1 MTQNV
6 LLSPKGGVRTLALR
20 CWLGRNMLLKPVGLG
35 RAVLG
40 VVWGLG
46 SGLGSLL
53 AHAGVATAEGWPTS
67 VKASYQITFNGF
79 NIGTLD
85 FQSEAESESYT
96 LVANTRLSVLLGAFT
111 WDSETRSFGM
121 LTGKAPKPAAFSL
134 DFKSNLKA
142 GSLKIG
148 FSDGAVTDVAQQ
160 PVVPPKPG
168 TVPLREQ
175 HLKGVLDPLSAIM
188 LLSRGPNSNPCE
200 RRIPIFDGKE
210 RFDLVL
216 SRKGEVQVT
225 EQQPSGQPGV
235 AYVCRVRYQ
244 PIAGYK
250 LDKET
255 EFMVA
260 NDAIEVALRPIP
272 SANVFIPY
280 SATIPTPAGYAA
292 VYAKR
297 VEIASPGKPQIA
309 LTH

>member
-1 MTQNV
+1 
-6 LLSPKGGVRTLALR
+6 LALR
-20 CWLGRNMLLKPVGLG
+20 YVLDRNMLLKPAGGGHATFVAVFWVAVGL
-35 RAVLG
+35 A
-40 VVWGLG
+40 W
-46 SGLGSLL
+46 LL
-53 AHAGVATAEGWPTS
+53 APAASAFADGWPAS

-121 LTGKAPKPAAFSL
+121 LTGKAPRPAAFSL
-134 DFKSNLKA
+134 DFKTNLKA

-148 FSDGAVTDVAQQ
+148 FSDGAVTDVTQE
-160 PVVPPKPG
+160 PLVPPKPG

-175 HLKGVLDPLSAIM
+175 HLKGVVDPLSAIM
-188 LLSRGPNSNPCE
+188 MLSRGSNANPCE

-210 RFDLVL
+210 RFDLIL

-250 LDKET
+250 LDRET

-260 NDAIEVALRPIP
+260 SDAIEVALRPIP

-280 SATIPTPAGYAA
+280 QATIPTMAGYATLS
-292 VYAKR
+292 AKR
-297 VEIASPGKPQIA
+297 IEIVSPGKPQIA

>member
-1 MTQNV
+1 
-6 LLSPKGGVRTLALR
+6 LALR
-20 CWLGRNMLLKPVGLG
+20 GWLGRNMLLKPVGRR
-35 RAVLG
+35 RAVLAAVLRLAAGLVLLSAYG
-40 VVWGLG
+40 VA
-46 SGLGSLL
+46 
-53 AHAGVATAEGWPTS
+53 AHADGWPAS
-67 VKASYQITFNGF
+67 VKATYQITFNGF
-79 NIGTLD
+79 NIGSLD

-96 LVANTRLSVLLGAFT
+96 LVANTKLSVLLGAFT

-121 LTGKAPKPAAFSL
+121 LTSKALKPAAFSL
-134 DFKSNLKA
+134 DYKSTLKA

-148 FSDGAVTDVAQQ
+148 FSDGTVTDVAQQ
-160 PVVPPKPG
+160 PLVPPKPG
-168 TVPLREQ
+168 TIPLREQ

-188 LLSRGPNSNPCE
+188 LLSRGSGTNPCE

-280 SATIPTPAGYAA
+280 QATIPTMAGYATI
-292 VYAKR
+292 YAKR

>member
-1 MTQNV
+1 LT
-6 LLSPKGGVRTLALR
+6 SRW
-20 CWLGRNMLLKPVGLG
+20 WLGRNMLLKPVGRRRVALG
-35 RAVLG
+35 AALG
-40 VVWGLG
+40 LTAGLVALVRCG
-46 SGLGSLL
+46 
-53 AHAGVATAEGWPTS
+53 AGAQAEGWPAS

-79 NIGTLD
+79 NIGTVD

-134 DFKSNLKA
+134 DFRSTLKA

-148 FSDGAVTDVAQQ
+148 FSDGAVTDVAQH
-160 PVVPPKPG
+160 PLVPPKPG

-188 LLSRGPNSNPCE
+188 LLSRATNNSNPCE

-216 SRKGEVQVT
+216 SRKGEVQIT
-225 EQQPSGQPGV
+225 EQQPSGQPGL

-260 NDAIEVALRPIP
+260 NEAIEVALRPIP

-280 SATIPTPAGYAA
+280 SATIPTLAGAAA
-292 VYAKR
+292 VSAKR
-297 VEIASPGKPQIA
+297 IEIASPGKPQIA

>member
-1 MTQNV
+1 MLALRLAAGLV
-6 LLSPKGGVRTLALR
+6 LLSAYGA
-20 CWLGRNMLLKPVGLG
+20 
-35 RAVLG
+35 A
-40 VVWGLG
+40 
-46 SGLGSLL
+46 
-53 AHAGVATAEGWPTS
+53 AHADGWPAS
-67 VKASYQITFNGF
+67 VKATYQITFNGF
-79 NIGTLD
+79 NIGSLD

-96 LVANTRLSVLLGAFT
+96 LVANTKLSVLLGAFT

-121 LTGKAPKPAAFSL
+121 LTSKALKPAAFSL
-134 DFKSNLKA
+134 DYKSTLKA

-148 FSDGAVTDVAQQ
+148 FSDGTVTDVAQQ
-160 PVVPPKPG
+160 PLVPPKPG
-168 TVPLREQ
+168 TIPLREQ

-188 LLSRGPNSNPCE
+188 LLSRGSGTNPCE

-280 SATIPTPAGYAA
+280 QATIPTMAGYATI
-292 VYAKR
+292 YAKR

>member
-1 MTQNV
+1 M
-6 LLSPKGGVRTLALR
+6 ALR
-20 CWLGRNMLLKPVGLG
+20 CWLGRNMLLKPVGRR
-35 RAVLG
+35 RAVLAA
-40 VVWGLG
+40 VLRLVAGLG
-46 SGLGSLL
+46 LL
-53 AHAGVATAEGWPTS
+53 SAYGVAAHADGWPAS
-67 VKASYQITFNGF
+67 VKATYQITFNGF

-85 FQSEAESESYT
+85 FQSEAELESYT
-96 LVANTRLSVLLGAFT
+96 LVANTKLSVLLGAFT

-121 LTGKAPKPAAFSL
+121 LTSKALKPAAFSL
-134 DFKSNLKA
+134 DYKSTLKA

-148 FSDGAVTDVAQQ
+148 FSDGTVTDVAQQ
-160 PVVPPKPG
+160 PLVPPKPG

-188 LLSRGPNSNPCE
+188 LLSRGSGTNPCE

-280 SATIPTPAGYAA
+280 QATIPTMAGYASI
-292 VYAKR
+292 YAKR

>member
-1 MTQNV
+1 
-6 LLSPKGGVRTLALR
+6 LALR
-20 CWLGRNMLLKPVGLG
+20 CWLGRNMLLKPASRR
-35 RAVLG
+35 RAVL
-40 VVWGLG
+40 VALLWVAAGLLPL
-46 SGLGSLL
+46 S
-53 AHAGVATAEGWPTS
+53 AGGPSASADGWPAS

-79 NIGTLD
+79 NIGTVD

-121 LTGKAPKPAAFSL
+121 LTSKSPKPAAFSL
-134 DFKSNLKA
+134 DFRSTLKA

-148 FSDGAVTDVAQQ
+148 FADGAVTDVAQQ
-160 PVVPPKPG
+160 PLIPPKPG
-168 TVPLREQ
+168 TIPLREQ

-188 LLSRGPNSNPCE
+188 MLSRGSSANPCE

-255 EFMVA
+255 EFMAA

-272 SANVFIPY
+272 SANVFVPY
-280 SATIPTPAGYAA
+280 QATIPTMAGYAS

-297 VEIASPGKPQIA
+297 VEIVSPGKPQIA

>member
-1 MTQNV
+1 MIWGFLQVCVV
-6 LLSPKGGVRTLALR
+6 LY
-20 CWLGRNMLLKPVGLG
+20 LGRNMLLKPGC
-35 RAVLG
+35 RR
-40 VVWGLG
+40 
-46 SGLGSLL
+46 
-53 AHAGVATAEGWPTS
+53 HAGWLAALALMPGLWALSTGASRADGWPAS

-121 LTGKAPKPAAFSL
+121 LTSKAPMPAVFSL
-134 DFKSNLKA
+134 DFKSTLKA

-148 FSDGAVTDVAQQ
+148 FSDGAVTDIEQQ

-175 HLKGVLDPLSAIM
+175 HLKGVLDPLSAVM
-188 LLSRGPNSNPCE
+188 MLSRGSTTNPCE
-200 RRIPIFDGKE
+200 RRLPIFDGKE
-210 RFDLVL
+210 RFDLIL
-216 SRKGEVQVT
+216 SRKGEVQVS
-225 EQQPSGQPGV
+225 EQPPSGQPGV

-250 LDKET
+250 LDRET

-280 SATIPTPAGYAA
+280 QATIPTLAGSAA
-292 VYAKR
+292 IFVKR
-297 VEIASPGKPQIA
+297 IEIDSPGKPQIA

>member
-1 MTQNV
+1 M
-6 LLSPKGGVRTLALR
+6 P
-20 CWLGRNMLLKPVGLG
+20 LKPRGHRHAGWV
-35 RAVLG
+35 AVLG
-40 VVWGLG
+40 IGTGLCA
-46 SGLGSLL
+46 LG
-53 AHAGVATAEGWPTS
+53 ACGVSVRADGWPAS
-67 VKASYQITFNGF
+67 VKASYQISFNGF
-79 NIGTLD
+79 NIGTVD

-121 LTGKAPKPAAFSL
+121 LTSKAPKPAAFSL
-134 DFKSNLKA
+134 DFKSTLKA

-160 PVVPPKPG
+160 PIIPPKPG
-168 TVPLREQ
+168 TIPLREQ

-188 LLSRGPNSNPCE
+188 MLSRGSNAHPCE

-225 EQQPSGQPGV
+225 EQQPSGQPGL
-235 AYVCRVRYQ
+235 AYVCRVKYQ

-250 LDKET
+250 LDRET
-255 EFMVA
+255 EFMVS

-280 SATIPTPAGYAA
+280 QATIPTLAGYAT

-297 VEIASPGKPQIA
+297 VEIVSPGKPQIA

>member
-1 MTQNV
+1 M
-6 LLSPKGGVRTLALR
+6 ALR
-20 CWLGRNMLLKPVGLG
+20 CWLGRNMLLKPVGRR
-35 RAVLG
+35 RAVLAA
-40 VVWGLG
+40 VARFAAGLA
-46 SGLGSLL
+46 LLL
-53 AHAGVATAEGWPTS
+53 AYGVTAHADGWPAS

-79 NIGTLD
+79 NIGTVD

-96 LVANTRLSVLLGAFT
+96 LVANTKLSVLLGAFT

-121 LTGKAPKPAAFSL
+121 LTSKAPKPAAFSL
-134 DFKSNLKA
+134 DFKSTLKA

-148 FSDGAVTDVAQQ
+148 FSDGTVTDVAQQ
-160 PVVPPKPG
+160 PLVPPKPG

-175 HLKGVLDPLSAIM
+175 HLKGVLDPLSAFM
-188 LLSRGPNSNPCE
+188 LLSRGPSTNPCE

-250 LDKET
+250 LDRET

-280 SATIPTPAGYAA
+280 QATIPTMAGYATI
-292 VYAKR
+292 YAKR

>member
-1 MTQNV
+1 M
-6 LLSPKGGVRTLALR
+6 P
-20 CWLGRNMLLKPVGLG
+20 LKPRGHRHAGWV
-35 RAVLG
+35 AVLG
-40 VVWGLG
+40 IGAGLCA
-46 SGLGSLL
+46 LG
-53 AHAGVATAEGWPTS
+53 ACGVSARADGWPAS
-67 VKASYQITFNGF
+67 VKASYQISFNGF
-79 NIGTLD
+79 NIGTVD

-121 LTGKAPKPAAFSL
+121 LTSKAPKPAAFSL
-134 DFKSNLKA
+134 DFKSTLKA

-160 PVVPPKPG
+160 PIIPPKPG
-168 TVPLREQ
+168 TIPLREQ

-188 LLSRGPNSNPCE
+188 MLSRGSNAHPCE

-225 EQQPSGQPGV
+225 EQQPSGQPGL
-235 AYVCRVRYQ
+235 AYVCRVKYQ

-250 LDKET
+250 LDRET
-255 EFMVA
+255 EFMVS

-280 SATIPTPAGYAA
+280 QATIPTLAGYAT

-297 VEIASPGKPQIA
+297 VEIVSPGKPQIA

>member
-1 MTQNV
+1 
-6 LLSPKGGVRTLALR
+6 
-20 CWLGRNMLLKPVGLG
+20 MLLKRVG
-35 RAVLG
+35 RRRAAAAAVLRLAA
-40 VVWGLG
+40 GLVALFA
-46 SGLGSLL
+46 S
-53 AHAGVATAEGWPTS
+53 GVAVHADGWPAS
-67 VKASYQITFNGF
+67 VKATYQITFNGF

-85 FQSEAESESYT
+85 FQSEAESESYS
-96 LVANTRLSVLLGAFT
+96 LVASTKLSVLLGAFT

-121 LTGKAPKPAAFSL
+121 LTSKALKPAAFSL
-134 DFKSNLKA
+134 DFKSTLKA

-148 FSDGAVTDVAQQ
+148 FSDGTVTDVAQQ
-160 PVVPPKPG
+160 PLVPPKPG

-188 LLSRGPNSNPCE
+188 LLSRGSSTNPCE

-235 AYVCRVRYQ
+235 AFVCRVRYQ

-280 SATIPTPAGYAA
+280 QATIPTMAGYATI
-292 VYAKR
+292 YAKR